1 MAEFLSEINMGQK
14 VLNPVLDVFKKK
26 KNKSTMLEH
35 QALLTML
42 EEQIRDTLPC
52 DAEELEEE
60 ENEKL

>member
-1 MAEFLSEINMGQK
+1 MEMKMAEFLSEINMGQK
-14 VLNPVLDVFKKK
+14 VLKPVLDVFKKK
-26 KNKSTMLEH
+26 KNKSK
-35 QALLTML
+35 ML

>member
-1 MAEFLSEINMGQK
+1 MEMKMAEFLSEINIGQRI
-14 VLNPVLDVFKKK
+14 VEPVLGVFKKK
-26 KNKSTMLEH
+26 KNKSK
-35 QALLTML
+35 ML